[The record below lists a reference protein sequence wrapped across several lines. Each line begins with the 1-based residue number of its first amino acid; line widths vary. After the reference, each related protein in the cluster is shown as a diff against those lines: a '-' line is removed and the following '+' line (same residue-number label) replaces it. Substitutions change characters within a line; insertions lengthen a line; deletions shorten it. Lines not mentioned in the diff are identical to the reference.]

1 MAMIEFDN
9 VMRINNGDLD
19 DAYRRAHN
27 ELVNSMLN
35 SASPYDG
42 TATVVVR
49 ANNSG
54 EPVVREE
61 SHSGLTDP
69 QIALFNN
76 LVDAAKAAV
85 KGSKERMRAKS
96 QIMVEK

>member
-9 VMRINNGDLD
+9 VMRINNGDLN

-35 SASPYDG
+35 STSPYDG
-42 TATVVVR
+42 TATLVVR
-49 ANNSG
+49 ANNNG

-61 SHSGLTDP
+61 THSGLTDP
-69 QIALFNN
+69 QIVLFNN
-76 LVDAAKAAV
+76 LVDAARAAV
-85 KGSKERMRAKS
+85 NGSKERMRVKS